1 MKVKVHY
8 KSFSNRDAA
17 ANWMEQKY
25 AQYDEHEV
33 VSSNFAEDNDS
44 VTAYITVKVG
54 EQSKNIEG

>member
-1 MKVKVHY
+1 MKVRVHY

-17 ANWMEQKY
+17 ANWMEEQYAKY
-25 AQYDEHEV
+25 EESQV

>member
-17 ANWMEQKY
+17 ADWMEQQY
-25 AQYDEHEV
+25 AKYDEHEV

>member
-8 KSFSNRDAA
+8 KSFSNRDSA
-17 ANWMEQKY
+17 ANWMEEQYAKY
-25 AQYDEHEV
+25 EESQV

-54 EQSKNIEG
+54 EKSKNIEG